1 MVRTGSG
8 GGALLAGAAMALL
21 LAPVGAARAQTP
33 VKIGVVE
40 GLSGPPAIVDFGESY
55 LQGVKLALEDHKLE
69 GRQDAHRACGL

>member
-40 GLSGPPAIVDFGESY
+40 GLSGPPAIVDSGES
-55 LQGVKLALEDHKLE
+55 
-69 GRQDAHRACGL
+69 